1 MSKGHVT
8 LITGASKGI
17 GRAAAERLAGQG
29 HLVIGLA
36 RSEPD
41 GTFPGEYIRVDL
53 SDRQAARQV
62 LADLAARHRIDGL
75 LNNVG
80 LVRPA
85 PLGEIDLADMEA
97 VFDLNVRVA
106 LQAAQA
112 VLPAMKAGKYGR
124 IVNVSSLTIVGVP
137 GRSCYAAA
145 KAALVS
151 FTRTWALELAD
162 SGITV
167 NAVAPGPTDTEIFRH
182 NCPVGSEMYQ
192 RYLSMVPMKRIAAAD
207 EIAAAVCFFMSQD
220 ASFVTGQ
227 TLFVDGGASLGGQAT
242 V

>member
-1 MSKGHVT
+1 VSDRHIT

-17 GRAAAERLAGQG
+17 GRATAERLAKQG
-29 HLVIGLA
+29 HLVVGLA
-36 RSEPD
+36 RSAPD
-41 GTFPGEYIRVDL
+41 GTFPGEYVSVDL
-53 SDRQAARQV
+53 ADQKAAGQA
-62 LADLAARHRIDGL
+62 LAELTARHAIDGL

-80 LVRPA
+80 IVQPS
-85 PLGEIDLADMEA
+85 PVGEISLDDYQA

-112 VLPAMKAGKYGR
+112 VLPAMKARRYGR

-151 FTRTWALELAD
+151 FTRTWALELAGD
-162 SGITV
+162 GITV

-182 NCPVGSEMYQ
+182 NCPVGSEMYN
-192 RYLSMVPMKRIAAAD
+192 RYKAMVPMHRIAAPD
-207 EIAAAVCFFMSQD
+207 EIAAAVCFLMSEE
-220 ASFVTGQ
+220 ASYITGQ
-227 TLFVDGGASLGGQAT
+227 TLFVDGGASLGGQAS